1 MRMGGDNAESALTMS
16 SVLELAPTTNKR
28 GEKDCQCQKA
38 EGFDWGFH
46 RFVGPAR
53 LKIPLIELFYN
64 TNLRSLLLLVQTF
77 SS

>member
-28 GEKDCQCQKA
+28 GEKDCQCQKE

-46 RFVGPAR
+46 RFVGPER
-53 LKIPLIELFYN
+53 SEISFVELFIA
-64 TNLRSLLLLVQTF
+64 NLRSLLLLVQTF